1 MEQTRD
7 IMTIVGSNVKKYR
20 EEAGFTQS
28 HLGGCFGATSNRI
41 KMIEG
46 GMADLK
52 LSTLSKLAEY
62 LDVKVIDLVE
72 DWEDEEDGEC

>member
-1 MEQTRD
+1 MMEQTMD

-20 EEAGFTQS
+20 EEAGYSQS
-28 HLGGCFGATSNRI
+28 HLGGCFGATSCRI

-52 LSTLSKLAEY
+52 LSTLAKLAEY

-72 DWEDEEDGEC
+72 DWE

>member
-1 MEQTRD
+1 MAQTRD
-7 IMTIVGSNVKKYR
+7 IMTIVGNNVKRYR

-28 HLGGCFGATSNRI
+28 YLGGCFGTTSRRI

-72 DWEDEEDGEC
+72 DWE

>member
-1 MEQTRD
+1 MVENDRSLLEV
-7 IMTIVGSNVKKYR
+7 VGNNVKKYR

-28 HLGGCFGATSNRI
+28 YLGGCFGATSCRI

-52 LSTLSKLAEY
+52 LSTLAKLAEY

-72 DWEDEEDGEC
+72 DWE